1 MFFKGLTVLKFVS
14 GTIVNFILSHSVRFS
29 FGCLFEKK
37 KKFSFFVVAV
47 DEGLYSDLYLSFFLF
62 YYKLEP

>member
-29 FGCLFEKK
+29 FGFLFEKK
-37 KKFSFFVVAV
+37 NFSFFVVAV
-47 DEGLYSDLYLSFFLF
+47 DEGLYSDLYLSFFIL
-62 YYKLEP
+62 L